1 MKERKHLNTPAF
13 WDEESKKELVGT
25 SLEERIDGLNE
36 SMQEE
41 FDKLIVPFFKEN
53 ALKLDEKASLDVDLF
68 KVYYFLFS
76 LF

>member
-1 MKERKHLNTPAF
+1 MKNQ
-13 WDEESKKELVGT
+13 KKELVGT

-53 ALKLDEKASLDVDLF
+53 ALKLDEKASLDVNLF